1 MKKVIKWIG
10 IVVLIPILL
19 CLLLTI
25 LIYLPPVQNWAVKK
39 VAAIASEKT
48 GMEITVGHVSLA
60 FPLDLQLDDFKAIKQ
75 NDSLPQVLDT
85 IADVHRLVADVRL
98 LPLFRN
104 RVVIDDLSL
113 HQARINTNGFI
124 SDLRI
129 KGDLQE
135 LWLSS
140 KGIDLDKE
148 TVEVNGA
155 RLQEARLDIA
165 LSDTA
170 AADTTPSTLKWRI
183 NADSLTI
190 SQTGIKLHLPGD
202 TLNVNSF
209 FDRFVARQANIDI
222 GNNIYEVGSID
233 WHNGSLTYDNRFEPE
248 TKGFDY
254 NHIALNKIN
263 LGIDRIKCTPDSTSF
278 FVRKTFLREKSG
290 IEVNEFTGGITL
302 DSAYNHIRLPLTTLK
317 TSDSNIMAEADMDFS
332 AFDDQNP
339 GQMKVRLFAQLGK
352 QDIEKYVGKLPQ
364 KFMEHFPNHPLNIR
378 GSINGNMKQ
387 LDVTGIDIDLAT
399 AVHASLKG
407 KAENVTDINRMKA
420 DIEVKGKTQEL
431 NFLIALMDPKMS
443 GTYRI
448 PNGMEI
454 DGRLKAEGT
463 RYMADMTLHEN
474 KGNMKLKGSTF
485 IPLNA
490 KGALTS
496 ELMTYDAAVS
506 INDLNIHHFLPKDSI
521 YTLSADINAK
531 GHGTD
536 FFSSQSRL
544 DADANV
550 RLLKYGYMNLDN
562 LTASATL
569 SNGRAQA
576 SLTGHNEIFDGNMAV
591 DMLLN
596 TKKIEGNVSA
606 NLKKADLF
614 RMRLVDKHLTIGTY
628 GSLNINTDMKQTH
641 YVSGRLNEVYV
652 KDGRKTY
659 NPGDVGIL
667 LKLNTDT
674 TVVRAQSGDFILKLD
689 AMGGYEQVLK
699 QVNVLSDSI
708 MAQFEDR
715 VINQSAIKKLLPVV
729 KLHLES
735 KRENPVANFLRAIG
749 IDFKEMAADF
759 TTSPETGINGQS
771 HIYSLNYDSTRIDTI
786 RLSFIQK
793 GDRLTYQGQVRNNR
807 KNPQFVFN
815 CLVDGHF
822 HGHGALAGLRFYDKE
837 DKLGLRIGATADME
851 ADGLRFKLLPQ
862 RPTIGYQEFN
872 LNEDNYIFLSRDKH
886 IQANVDLITDDR
898 TGIKIYTENQDS
910 TMHQDLTVSLNR
922 IDLERIT
929 SVIPYLPRLTGSLN
943 GDYHILQDQQGHF
956 SVASDMAVHQ
966 LTYEGSPLG
975 NISTEMVYM
984 MKEDN
989 AHAIEA
995 RLMRDDEEFGLLN
1008 GTYRDEGEGL
1018 IDASLKMTRTPLSL
1032 INGFIPDKIIGLEGY
1047 GDGTLDIHGSLVHPD
1062 VNGEVY
1068 VDSAYLISIPYSVR
1082 MRFDND
1088 PIRIVGSH
1096 LLLENFGLYAY
1107 NEEPLNLMG
1116 DIDFSNTEHINIDLR
1131 MRAQNLLLINSKQE
1145 PDAIAWGKAYVNMFA
1160 RIQGPLEE
1168 MKMRGRLDLLGS
1180 TDLTYMLLDSPLSA
1194 DNRLDELVK
1203 FTDFSDSTQTV
1214 IIRPTLTGF
1223 EADLNV
1229 NISQGARIVCYLNTD
1244 QSNYVDLIGGGDL
1257 RMKYN
1262 SEGIDLKGRYTLSS
1276 GEMKYSL
1283 PVIPLK
1289 TFTVKEGSY
1298 VEFTGDPYNPKLNI
1312 TATEQVK
1319 ATVGNDDGPSRSV
1332 LFDCGVAITKTLKD
1346 MGVAFTIEAP
1356 EDNSVNGELA
1366 TMTEDQRSKVAVGM
1380 LTTGMYLS
1388 DGNASAFS
1396 MNSALSSFLQS
1407 EINHIAGSALKTLDL
1422 SVGIDNT
1429 TDATGTMHTDYSF
1442 KFAKRF
1448 LDNRLK
1454 VQIGGKVS
1462 TGSAIEGQTNSFFD
1476 NVMMEYRLNQDATQF
1491 IKVFYKQNA
1500 FDWLDGYTNEFGAG
1514 FIWRRK
1520 MSNFWDIFRPWKKE
1534 PQRTMPMRR
1543 TGSPSPNVISSKV
1556 EMTDSVKNDSIIKSP
1571 Q

>member
-10 IVVLIPILL
+10 IAVLIPILL
-19 CLLLTI
+19 CLLLTV

-75 NDSLPQVLDT
+75 NDSLPQVRDT

-98 LPLFRN
+98 LPLFRS
-104 RVVIDDLSL
+104 RVVIDELSF

-155 RLQEARLDIA
+155 RLQQARLDIA

-190 SQTGIKLHLPGD
+190 SQTGFKLHLPGD
-202 TLNVNSF
+202 TLNVSGYL
-209 FDRFVARQANIDI
+209 DRFVARQANIDI
-222 GNNIYEVGSID
+222 GNNIYEVGSLD
-233 WHNGSLTYDNRFEPE
+233 WHNGSLAYDNRFEPE
-248 TKGFDY
+248 TEGFDY
-254 NHIALNKIN
+254 NHIALNKIS

-278 FVRKTFLREKSG
+278 FVRKTFIREKSG

-317 TSDSNIMAEADMDFS
+317 TSDSNIMAEADLDLS
-332 AFDDQNP
+332 AFDEQHP

-420 DIEVKGKTQEL
+420 DIEVEGKTQEL
-431 NFLIALMDPKMS
+431 NFLIALIDPKMS

-454 DGRLKAEGT
+454 DGRLRADGT
-463 RYMADMTLHEN
+463 HYTADMTLHEG

-485 IPLNA
+485 IPVNA
-490 KGALTS
+490 KGALTP
-496 ELMTYDAAVS
+496 ELMTYDAKFS
-506 INDLNIHHFLPKDSI
+506 INELNIHHFLPKDSI

-536 FFSSQSRL
+536 FFSNKSRL
-544 DADANV
+544 DANANV

-569 SNGRAQA
+569 SDGRAQA
-576 SLTGHNEIFDGNMAV
+576 SLTGHNEIFDGNVAV
-591 DMLLN
+591 DMLLSS
-596 TKKIEGNVSA
+596 KKIEGNVSA

-614 RMRLVDKHLTIGTY
+614 QMRLVDKHLTIGTF
-628 GSLNINTDMKQTH
+628 GSLDINTDMKQTH
-641 YVSGRLNEVYV
+641 YVSGRLNELYV
-652 KDGRKTY
+652 KEDKKVY

-699 QVNVLSDSI
+699 QFNVLSDSI
-708 MAQFEDR
+708 VAQFEDR
-715 VINQSAIKKLLPVV
+715 IINQPAIKVLLPVM

-749 IDFKEMAADF
+749 IDFKEMSLDL
-759 TTSPETGINGQS
+759 TTSPETGINGAS

-786 RLSFIQK
+786 RLSLIHK

-822 HGHGALAGLRFYDKE
+822 HSHGALAGLRFFDKE

-872 LNEDNYIFLSRDKH
+872 LNEDNYIFLARNKH
-886 IQANVDLITDDR
+886 IQANIDLIADDK
-898 TGIKIYTENQDS
+898 TGVKIYTENQDS
-910 TMHQDLTVSLNR
+910 TSIQRIRTPRCNR
-922 IDLERIT
+922 I
-929 SVIPYLPRLTGSLN
+929 
-943 GDYHILQDQQGHF
+943 
-956 SVASDMAVHQ
+956 
-966 LTYEGSPLG
+966 
-975 NISTEMVYM
+975 
-984 MKEDN
+984 
-989 AHAIEA
+989 
-995 RLMRDDEEFGLLN
+995 
-1008 GTYRDEGEGL
+1008 
-1018 IDASLKMTRTPLSL
+1018 
-1032 INGFIPDKIIGLEGY
+1032 
-1047 GDGTLDIHGSLVHPD
+1047 
-1062 VNGEVY
+1062 
-1068 VDSAYLISIPYSVR
+1068 
-1082 MRFDND
+1082 
-1088 PIRIVGSH
+1088 
-1096 LLLENFGLYAY
+1096 
-1107 NEEPLNLMG
+1107 
-1116 DIDFSNTEHINIDLR
+1116 
-1131 MRAQNLLLINSKQE
+1131 
-1145 PDAIAWGKAYVNMFA
+1145 
-1160 RIQGPLEE
+1160 
-1168 MKMRGRLDLLGS
+1168 
-1180 TDLTYMLLDSPLSA
+1180 
-1194 DNRLDELVK
+1194 
-1203 FTDFSDSTQTV
+1203 
-1214 IIRPTLTGF
+1214 
-1223 EADLNV
+1223 
-1229 NISQGARIVCYLNTD
+1229 
-1244 QSNYVDLIGGGDL
+1244 
-1257 RMKYN
+1257 
-1262 SEGIDLKGRYTLSS
+1262 
-1276 GEMKYSL
+1276 
-1283 PVIPLK
+1283 
-1289 TFTVKEGSY
+1289 
-1298 VEFTGDPYNPKLNI
+1298 
-1312 TATEQVK
+1312 
-1319 ATVGNDDGPSRSV
+1319 
-1332 LFDCGVAITKTLKD
+1332 
-1346 MGVAFTIEAP
+1346 
-1356 EDNSVNGELA
+1356 
-1366 TMTEDQRSKVAVGM
+1366 
-1380 LTTGMYLS
+1380 
-1388 DGNASAFS
+1388 
-1396 MNSALSSFLQS
+1396 
-1407 EINHIAGSALKTLDL
+1407 
-1422 SVGIDNT
+1422 
-1429 TDATGTMHTDYSF
+1429 
-1442 KFAKRF
+1442 
-1448 LDNRLK
+1448 
-1454 VQIGGKVS
+1454 
-1462 TGSAIEGQTNSFFD
+1462 
-1476 NVMMEYRLNQDATQF
+1476 
-1491 IKVFYKQNA
+1491 
-1500 FDWLDGYTNEFGAG
+1500 
-1514 FIWRRK
+1514 
-1520 MSNFWDIFRPWKKE
+1520 
-1534 PQRTMPMRR
+1534 
-1543 TGSPSPNVISSKV
+1543 SPSL
-1556 EMTDSVKNDSIIKSP
+1556 
-1571 Q
+1571 

>member
-104 RVVIDDLSL
+104 RVVIDELSL

-190 SQTGIKLHLPGD
+190 SQTGIKLHLPCD

-248 TKGFDY
+248 TEGFDY
-254 NHIALNKIN
+254 NHIALNKIS

-339 GQMKVRLFAQLGK
+339 GQMKVRLF
-352 QDIEKYVGKLPQ
+352 KLPQ

-1068 VDSAYLISIPYSVR
+1068 VDSAYLISIPYSIR

-1168 MKMRGRLDLLGS
+1168 MKMRGRLNLLGS